1 LRRCAGSTDVGTAV
15 LLEGLR
21 LIDHH
26 CHGVVRHELDRP
38 GFEALLSEA
47 GAPPEGVTH
56 FDTPLGLAV
65 RRHCAPLLDLDPHP
79 TPEQYLER
87 RSVLGVEEVTGRMLR
102 AAGAQALLVD
112 TGYRGD
118 ELLSPGQL
126 GAAAGAAGREIVR
139 LESVAEDLAG
149 RGVDASQFL
158 GRYAETLA
166 AADAVAVKSIA
177 AYRVGLDFNPRPPAR
192 AAVQA
197 AVSAWMRR
205 GAPYRLDDPTLVRAL
220 LWTAVELGRPI
231 QFHVGYGDAD
241 IRLHRTNPS
250 LLTDFLRA
258 VPRRVPVLLL
268 HCWPYQR
275 EASYLAAVLPHV
287 YLDVGLALNYVGPSR
302 AVAVLAEAL
311 EVTPFGKMLYS
322 SDAFGLPELYHLGAL
337 GFRRALAELLDA
349 RITAGEWSATDA
361 RRLARMI
368 GVENAARVYRLPTS

>member
-118 ELLSPGQL
+118 ELLSPVQL
-126 GAAAGAAGREIVR
+126 GAAAGAAGKEIVR

-368 GVENAARVYRLPTS
+368 GVENAARVYRLLTS